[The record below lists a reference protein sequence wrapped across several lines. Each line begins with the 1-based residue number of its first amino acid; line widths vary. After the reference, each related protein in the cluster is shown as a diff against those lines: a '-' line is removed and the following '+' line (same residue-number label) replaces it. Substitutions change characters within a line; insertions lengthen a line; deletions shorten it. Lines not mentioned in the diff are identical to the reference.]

1 MKPNIIREKL
11 DAGEPTIGTRI
22 HSSWPAIVEAIGH
35 TGLYDYVEYVGEYGT
50 FDLYDLDNLCRAAE
64 LYNRHDV

>member
-1 MKPNIIREKL
+1 MRAKPL
-11 DAGEPTIGTRI
+11 FGTRI

-50 FDLYDLDNLCRAAE
+50 FDL
-64 LYNRHDV
+64 